1 MLVTRPDVSQYGEE
15 ADVNT
20 KDFDE
25 YNDALETEAKDLFYQ
40 ISGIIV
46 KS

>member
-1 MLVTRPDVSQYGEE
+1 MLVTKPDVFQYGEE

-25 YNDALETEAKDLFYQ
+25 YNDALETEENEEGA
-40 ISGIIV
+40 
-46 KS
+46 